1 MSSHNRIRVSCSSP
15 NLSTTLCTWAKQ
27 VLSSFART
35 FWTLHWYESFLTHS
49 LPPIH
54 IHCGVHEGTIWRIA
68 PIRSSRSVE
77 SVCIQCNSFWIT
89 NHTTCAFTRALFG
102 VCKYLS
108 LRVYAC
114 ERRANIYIYM
124 RARILCFGVSV
135 CVCVYWWGDTILN
148 LCIGVND
155 HLTHYNEERRLG
167 DQRGSDTL
175 VVPLITSNDG
185 LSIAF

>member
-1 MSSHNRIRVSCSSP
+1 MFFAELKYYIVHMGKTGLIIF
-15 NLSTTLCTWAKQ
+15 CTYFLNA
-27 VLSSFART
+27 
-35 FWTLHWYESFLTHS
+35 LHWYESFLTHS

-54 IHCGVHEGTIWRIA
+54 FLIACVHEGTIWRIA

-77 SVCIQCNSFWIT
+77 SVCIQMQLFWIT

-114 ERRANIYIYM
+114 ERRANIYM

-135 CVCVYWWGDTILN
+135 CVCVCIDEVIPSWICALAWTI
-148 LCIGVND
+148 I
-155 HLTHYNEERRLG
+155 
-167 DQRGSDTL
+167 
-175 VVPLITSNDG
+175 
-185 LSIAF
+185 

>member
-1 MSSHNRIRVSCSSP
+1 MFFAELKYYIVHMGKTGLIIF
-15 NLSTTLCTWAKQ
+15 CTYFLNA
-27 VLSSFART
+27 
-35 FWTLHWYESFLTHS
+35 LHWYESFLTHS

-54 IHCGVHEGTIWRIA
+54 FLIACVHEGTIWRIA

-89 NHTTCAFTRALFG
+89 NHPQRVHLRARSSECVNICHC
-102 VCKYLS
+102 VCM
-108 LRVYAC
+108 RVK
-114 ERRANIYIYM
+114 EEQIYIYA
-124 RARILCFGVSV
+124 RAHFMLRRKCV